1 MANEFYRAGTFGV
14 GRNFGQFGALSLDVT
29 RSSADIDST
38 NSSRNVQGM
47 SYAIKYGK
55 TFETRTN
62 LRFAGYRYST
72 EGYRDFSE
80 AVRERSAD
88 QRFRGSRRSLLE
100 ASVFQNIATDSS
112 LSLTLSQE
120 DFWQSDY
127 RQRQFQFNFNS
138 RYKSINYSLYASQSL
153 NDEQSNDRQLG
164 LSVSF
169 PLDFGHSTTATF
181 DMRQSRGSMNER
193 ASLSG
198 RSEGDRLNYRA
209 SLSNNEQHQQTAE
222 LAVGYQTAFASV
234 GAGMTQGT
242 DYNNVSVNANG
253 ALLAHA
259 DGIEFGPYLGETS
272 GLAYVPGIADVG
284 LLNASSAKTN
294 DRGYA
299 LIPYLQPYRVNRVI
313 LDTDQLDPNV
323 EIENG
328 VTQVVPR
335 RGAVVKATFP
345 ARTVQR
351 LLLTTRDSQ
360 GAPLPFG
367 AQVSNAAGEVLG
379 VVGQAGQVLLG
390 TVDGQQTLD
399 VRWGNAATE
408 QCRLH
413 VDVQNMPLDQG
424 YRVQDL
430 TCH

>member
-1 MANEFYRAGTFGV
+1 M
-14 GRNFGQFGALSLDVT
+14 
-29 RSSADIDST
+29 
-38 NSSRNVQGM
+38 
-47 SYAIKYGK
+47 
-55 TFETRTN
+55 
-62 LRFAGYRYST
+62 
-72 EGYRDFSE
+72 
-80 AVRERSAD
+80 
-88 QRFRGSRRSLLE
+88 
-100 ASVFQNIATDSS
+100 
-112 LSLTLSQE
+112 
-120 DFWQSDY
+120 
-127 RQRQFQFNFNS
+127 
-138 RYKSINYSLYASQSL
+138 
-153 NDEQSNDRQLG
+153 
-164 LSVSF
+164 
-169 PLDFGHSTTATF
+169 
-181 DMRQSRGSMNER
+181 
-193 ASLSG
+193 
-198 RSEGDRLNYRA
+198 
-209 SLSNNEQHQQTAE
+209 
-222 LAVGYQTAFASV
+222 
-234 GAGMTQGT
+234 
-242 DYNNVSVNANG
+242 
-253 ALLAHA
+253 
-259 DGIEFGPYLGETS
+259 
-272 GLAYVPGIADVG
+272 PGIADVG